1 MTGFRQAIA
10 FLTRVPLAGAHGV
23 DKAAAWFPLV
33 GALVGVTVAGAYWT
47 LFPWVPSLLAAV
59 IAVTLGVL
67 LTGAFHED
75 GLADSFDALGSGE
88 TGQAALRI
96 MRDSRLGTYGTMA
109 VILSVGWRVVA
120 LGSLHPAGAV
130 AGLVM
135 AHSLGRAG
143 AVVLLAF
150 SPPARPDG
158 LGSSSASTVTT
169 GSVWFAAISGLVV
182 STLAAGLL
190 VGAALVA
197 VCLSAL
203 ILRRTALRRLGG
215 VTGDIVGA
223 CEQISEMLVLAIAS
237 AAAWRGWAPWWAG
250 PSLG

>member
-10 FLTRVPLAGAHGV
+10 FLTRVPLAGAHEA
-23 DKAAAWFPLV
+23 DKAVAWFPLV
-33 GALVGVTVAGAYWT
+33 GALVGVTVAGAYWV

-59 IAVTLGVL
+59 AVISLGVL

-75 GLADSFDALGSGE
+75 GLADSFDAIGSGE
-88 TGQAALRI
+88 TGEDALRI
-96 MRDSRLGTYGTMA
+96 MRDSRLGTYGTVA

-120 LGSLHPAGAV
+120 LGSLTPAGAV

-150 SPPARPDG
+150 SPPARSDG
-158 LGSSSASTVTT
+158 LGSSSASTATT
-169 GSVWFAAISGLVV
+169 GGVWFAVISGVLV
-182 STLAAGLL
+182 STLAAGFL

-197 VCLSAL
+197 VSLSAL
-203 ILRRTALRRLGG
+203 ILRRTALRRIGG
-215 VTGDIVGA
+215 VTGDIAGA

-250 PSLG
+250 LSLG